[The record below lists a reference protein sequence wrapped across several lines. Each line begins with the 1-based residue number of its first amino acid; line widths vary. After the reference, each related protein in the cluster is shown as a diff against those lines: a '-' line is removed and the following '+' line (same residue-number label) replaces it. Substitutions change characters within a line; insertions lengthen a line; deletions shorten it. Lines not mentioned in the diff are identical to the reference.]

1 MSKLLILVFF
11 LLTSQLFAKITWI
24 DNKQSYKLS
33 AKTLF
38 LLRKNLNKEEQS
50 QLKIVRN
57 NEYLTLKSFKKAL
70 GETIGQDNDLI
81 PLLIKKAKLPIV
93 SYGVENRDSLMSI
106 FLNNSKHK
114 LDSNTFTK
122 KSWLELPKLDNQS
135 SLKTTFLNNCIQV
148 FANKEQLFELCTNPN
163 SDNKSAYLKT
173 DASYILGLGQEF
185 INAGSKKSNRLN
197 SIRNGKNVMAAFN
210 GGYNGNTL
218 FPIAYFDFPKVEN
231 KQAFALILDN
241 RYAQSWDLKQRPL
254 KININ
259 NGDFKMHVITGNSL
273 ADIRKTFMKMAGK
286 PLLPPKSAF
295 GLWLSE
301 YGYDNWEELDN
312 KIKSL
317 KKNNFP
323 FSGVVLDLQWF
334 GGISE
339 DENSK
344 MGSLTWDEKNFPN
357 PNEKIKQ
364 YKKDGIDMMLIE
376 ESYISKGLDEYKVLN
391 KKGYL
396 VKDFKGKSLD
406 ITDMPSWWGYGS
418 MLDWSNKE
426 ASSFWHDYRRQSL
439 IDSGI
444 VGHWT
449 DLGEPE
455 IYNANA
461 KYSKTLSHEMIH
473 NSYNM
478 LWIESIYDG
487 YVRNK
492 TNKRPFIM
500 SRSGGIG
507 MQKYGAVL
515 WSGDIASDFDSLSAQ
530 MAQQTHMMWSGID
543 YYSSDVGGF
552 HRHAIKSSSLFSSK
566 KEKMNDLYTK
576 WFAYSS
582 LFEIPVRA
590 HTENLCNC
598 KETTPDRIGDMK
610 SNLANIN
617 LRYEFLPYYY
627 SSAYRANLYGE
638 PIFPSLQYY
647 YENDNKV
654 KEIYDTKMIGPFL
667 LSSLVSNEEQKKTSV
682 YLPKGVWFDLRNEER
697 VISKGEY
704 FQKELYVNNL
714 FTLPLFVKQGA
725 LIPQEIDGKNILK
738 VFGFSKNNFDWY
750 DDDGISNNYL
760 DGKYEQINLKI
771 NENNLVLKRLKGS
784 ELNIDKIIWVMPK
797 NIIIKEIN
805 SSKGLLKFERLD
817 SKIIINLPKFI
828 NELSIQLKPEIN

>member
-1 MSKLLILVFF
+1 MIKLLMLVFF
-11 LLTSQLFAKITWI
+11 LLASQLFARITWI

-38 LLRKNLNKEEQS
+38 LIRKDLNKEEQS
-50 QLKIVRN
+50 QLKITRN
-57 NEYLTLKSFKKAL
+57 NEYSSLKSFNKAL
-70 GETIGQDNDLI
+70 ADTIGQNNNLI

-93 SYGVENRDSLMSI
+93 SYGVENRDSLISI
-106 FLNNSKHK
+106 FLSNAKHK
-114 LDSNTFTK
+114 LDNNIFTK
-122 KSWLELPKLDNQS
+122 KSWLDLPKLDNNS

-148 FANKEQLFELCTNPN
+148 FSNKEQLFELCTNPN

-185 INAGSKKSNRLN
+185 INPGSKKYNRLN
-197 SIRNGKNVMAAFN
+197 SIRNGKNIMSPFN

-218 FPIAYFDFPKVEN
+218 FPIAYFDFPKTKN

-241 RYAQSWDLKQRPL
+241 RYAQSWDLKQSPF
-254 KININ
+254 KIDIN
-259 NGDFKMHVITGNSL
+259 NGDFKMHVITGKSL

-301 YGYDNWEELDN
+301 YGYDNWEELDD
-312 KIKSL
+312 KIASL

-357 PNEKIKQ
+357 PNEKIKK

-376 ESYISKGLDEYKVLN
+376 ESYISKGLDEYKVLDE
-391 KKGYL
+391 KGYI
-396 VKDFKGKSLD
+396 VKDAEGKSLD

-418 MLDWSNKE
+418 MLDWSNKK

-439 IDSGI
+439 INSGI

-478 LWIESIYDG
+478 LWIKSIYDG

-492 TNKRPFIM
+492 TNKRPYIM

-515 WSGDIASDFDSLSAQ
+515 WSGDIGSDFDSLSAQ

-552 HRHAIKSSSLFSSK
+552 HRHALKSTSQFLSK
-566 KEKMNDLYTK
+566 KELMNNLYTK

-617 LRYEFLPYYY
+617 LRYELLPYYY
-627 SSAYRANLYGE
+627 SLAYRANLYGE

-647 YENDNKV
+647 YENDKKV

-667 LSSLVSNEEQKKTSV
+667 LSSLVSNEEQKKTST
-682 YLPKGVWFDLRNEER
+682 YLPKGVWFDLRNER
-697 VISKGEY
+697 RFISKGEY
-704 FQKELYVNNL
+704 FEKELYINNL
-714 FTLPLFVKQGA
+714 FTLPLFVKQGSI
-725 LIPQEIDGKNILK
+725 IPQNINKENSLK
-738 VFGFSKNNFDWY
+738 VFGFGESNFNWY

-760 DGKYEQINLKI
+760 KGEYEQINIQNTKQ
-771 NENNLVLKRLKGS
+771 NLILKRLKGDNLTINS
-784 ELNIDKIIWVMPK
+784 INWILPNTGKIK
-797 NIIIKEIN
+797 NIN
-805 SSKGLLKFERLD
+805 SNMGLLKFKQI
-817 SKIIINLPKFI
+817 SSSIIITLPKFSK
-828 NELSIQLKPEIN
+828 ELFIQLNLEEN